1 MTYSEFRVARQFV
14 AEERDGTRLRAAQ
27 NEEIATANATAD
39 AMRAR
44 GMVAEESNGTG

>member
-14 AEERDGTRLRAAQ
+14 AEERDGARLRAPVYSEAAAGD
-27 NEEIATANATAD
+27 ATAEAL
-39 AMRAR
+39 RAR